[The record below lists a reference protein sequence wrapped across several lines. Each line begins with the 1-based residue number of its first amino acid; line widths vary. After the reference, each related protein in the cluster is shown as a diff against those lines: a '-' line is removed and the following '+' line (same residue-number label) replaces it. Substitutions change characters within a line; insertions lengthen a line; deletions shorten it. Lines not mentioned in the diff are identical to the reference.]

1 MPLSKLDELEVAK
14 LKGEILEM
22 VDSLKRELKR
32 ELDRD
37 LLFDARGLP
46 DGSMQCIKI
55 QDKPHQ
61 NSISNYRFLPDER
74 NPFGKERT
82 IAME

>member
-1 MPLSKLDELEVAK
+1 
-14 LKGEILEM
+14 M
-22 VDSLKRELKR
+22 VDSLKR

-37 LLFDARGLP
+37 LLFDARDLP